1 MKPGIY
7 INIHKNGYTRF
18 GENRYKKIYE
28 HGFRYVDL
36 NMADTDTPFYTSSLD
51 EVEAVLIREREL
63 AAEAGVGI
71 SQVHGPWRWPVRDF
85 TPEDQSE
92 RAEKMKRSIVM
103 TAMLGCKN
111 WVIHPI
117 MPYGLE
123 DAGTPYESKTKEFN
137 LKFMRD
143 LLTVAKKCDVTIC
156 LENMPFPRLSISS
169 PEQILE
175 FVKEINDEH
184 FKICLDTGH
193 STVFYN
199 SAVADAVRTL
209 GNYIRVLHVHDDR
222 IGGHD
227 LHLPPRYG
235 IIDWEDFSKALHEI
249 GFSGS
254 FSLETAPP
262 AAYPAEIFEQL
273 CTSYAKIAEDIIG

>member
-1 MKPGIY
+1 MKPGINVG
-7 INIHKNGYTRF
+7 ILKSGYSRF
-18 GENRYKKIYE
+18 GENKYKKLYE
-28 HGFRYVDL
+28 HGFHYVDL
-36 NMADTDTPFYTSSLD
+36 NMSHTDDPLYASSLK
-51 EVEAVLIREREL
+51 EAEAVLLHEREL
-63 AAEAGVGI
+63 ATEAGVGI

-85 TPEDQSE
+85 SPEDRLE
-92 RAEKMKRSIVM
+92 RAEKMKRSIAM

-123 DAGTPYESKTKEFN
+123 DIGSPDAKKTRELN
-137 LKFMRD
+137 LEFMRD
-143 LLTVAKKCDVTIC
+143 LLSYAKEYGITIC
-156 LENMPFPRLSISS
+156 LENMPFPRFSLSS
-169 PEQILE
+169 PEHILD
-175 FVKEINDEH
+175 FVKEINDEN

-193 STVFYN
+193 SAVFYK
-199 SAVADAVRTL
+199 SAVGDAVRTL

-222 IGGHD
+222 VGGHD

-273 CTSYAKIAEDIIG
+273 CTCYAKIAEDIIG